1 LYCGISPLFVP
12 NEFVVHNEADICH
25 QNNAGTK
32 AAMKERSKQQSREA
46 LLVTFNQLILHTFTF
61 APKTER
67 KEKTQSIMYRPLSV

>member
-1 LYCGISPLFVP
+1 
-12 NEFVVHNEADICH
+12 
-25 QNNAGTK
+25 
-32 AAMKERSKQQSREA
+32 MKERSKQQSREA